1 MKYEVGDMVAF
12 VGKVIQ
18 VDESDNANN
27 YNEYYV
33 QQGEPWFSSFRE
45 NELQTYV
52 DIDSVIAKIEER
64 INEVIEKEKTYAT
77 AEPFVAPETYWGEL
91 KGLEFALKALK
102 GE

>member
-1 MKYEVGDMVAF
+1 MKKNNLDKIIFLSRKENKDM
-12 VGKVIQ
+12 KTPEQEHENIM
-18 VDESDNANN
+18 SK
-27 YNEYYV
+27 EYQWYA
-33 QQGEPWFSSFRE
+33 EKE
-45 NELQTYV
+45 HL
-52 DIDSVIAKIEER
+52 IAKIEER